1 MTEGNSQKKKLT
13 MQAAI
18 LLMAAVAVA
27 RGSSFIFS
35 KLLLQTME
43 PLNLL
48 GVRSRTA
55 FLILFALFGR
65 RVITAVSDTN

>member
-1 MTEGNSQKKKLT
+1 MTDDRSQKKKLS

-35 KLLLQTME
+35 KLLLQTLE
-43 PLNLL
+43 PFNLL
-48 GVRSRTA
+48 GVRSLTA
-55 FLILFALFGR
+55 FLILFAVFGR
-65 RVITAVSDTN
+65 KSSRL